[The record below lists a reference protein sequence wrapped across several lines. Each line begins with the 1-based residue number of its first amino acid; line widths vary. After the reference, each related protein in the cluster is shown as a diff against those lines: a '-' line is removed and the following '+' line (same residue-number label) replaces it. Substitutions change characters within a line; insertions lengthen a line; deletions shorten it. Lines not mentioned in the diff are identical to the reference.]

1 MTCTPMSLV
10 NAEASEARCTTSEVQ
25 HPLTAY
31 ASEMDS
37 AVEFAIACMFALV

>member
-1 MTCTPMSLV
+1 MSLE

-25 HPLTAY
+25 RPSTAY

-37 AVEFAIACMFALV
+37 AVEFAMACMFALV